1 MNVLSLGKQKNI
13 MKPNIIPSPESYDHN
28 REEYETDHDGI
39 PLTWKENLT
48 VAVICVL
55 GASVV
60 IGVIYLIA
68 R

>member
-1 MNVLSLGKQKNI
+1 

-28 REEYETDHDGI
+28 REEHESDHDGI
-39 PLTWKENLT
+39 PLTWTENLT
-48 VAVICVL
+48 VAAICVF
-55 GASVV
+55 GASVI

>member
-1 MNVLSLGKQKNI
+1 MYYLWGNRNENN

-28 REEYETDHDGI
+28 REDHETDHDGI

-48 VAVICVL
+48 VAAICVL
-55 GASVV
+55 GASAV